1 MIKTIVFQNEYQ
13 HAGSAY
19 ASHQPTQLALPQS
32 NILQNVPF
40 AKHNSAS
47 STGLHTSAQ
56 HVKVTRSA
64 CVSVF
69 VVLSPDRALTPAG
82 LFAQDKKKRHTDLR
96 EEVMLHE
103 QLKTNTQ
110 GLVEFLKKDLQCLPL
125 SICLI
130 GNLFKSDPSLTSM
143 AALIQRFRV
152 VKLRKVDESK
162 DPERYRHYYGLVRS
176 VLLTV
181 QRMWEGCS
189 TDEEREDA
197 LALLVAMSV
206 LPGND
211 TPTRPFQHSKAD
223 LSSLNESALLFL
235 NLFQAGTVEENG
247 RFDQARKML
256 QKFGLVKRSNDEAR
270 RVGNIHNLVQKCV
283 WEEWGGE
290 DTPETAVSTADAL
303 NSAAQ
308 RAKAV
313 VATLSK
319 VLEHRID
326 NGSLQE
332 QRDLASSCESVAKHT
347 SNPLLLQS
355 LGDFYENNS
364 NLGSALATLKKS
376 LALQQ
381 GGVGC

>member
-1 MIKTIVFQNEYQ
+1 
-13 HAGSAY
+13 
-19 ASHQPTQLALPQS
+19 
-32 NILQNVPF
+32 
-40 AKHNSAS
+40 
-47 STGLHTSAQ
+47 
-56 HVKVTRSA
+56 
-64 CVSVF
+64 
-69 VVLSPDRALTPAG
+69 
-82 LFAQDKKKRHTDLR
+82 
-96 EEVMLHE
+96 
-103 QLKTNTQ
+103 
-110 GLVEFLKKDLQCLPL
+110 
-125 SICLI
+125 
-130 GNLFKSDPSLTSM
+130 
-143 AALIQRFRV
+143 
-152 VKLRKVDESK
+152 
-162 DPERYRHYYGLVRS
+162 
-176 VLLTV
+176 
-181 QRMWEGCS
+181 
-189 TDEEREDA
+189 
-197 LALLVAMSV
+197 MSV

-211 TPTRPFQHSKAD
+211 TPTRLFQHSKAD